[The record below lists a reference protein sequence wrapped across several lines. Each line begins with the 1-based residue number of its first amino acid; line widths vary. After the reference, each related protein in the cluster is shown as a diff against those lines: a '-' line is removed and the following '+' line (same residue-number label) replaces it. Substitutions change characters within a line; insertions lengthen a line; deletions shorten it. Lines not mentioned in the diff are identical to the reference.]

1 MVKKAWI
8 FLGYNDDDFIR
19 PLCIRRPQMIE
30 YAKHFDSNKTIS
42 FKVNDD
48 RLLKKDTKILGR
60 VNILMNT

>member
-30 YAKHFDSNKTIS
+30 YVKHFDSNKTIS

-48 RLLKKDTKILGR
+48 RLLKKYTKTFS
-60 VNILMNT
+60 NKT

>member
-8 FLGYNDDDFIR
+8 FLGYNDDDFTR

-30 YAKHFDSNKTIS
+30 YVNHFDSNKTIS

-48 RLLKKDTKILGR
+48 RLFK
-60 VNILMNT
+60 NILKYWEELTF

>member
-8 FLGYNDDDFIR
+8 LLGYNDDDFIR

-30 YAKHFDSNKTIS
+30 YVKHFDSNKTIS

-48 RLLKKDTKILGR
+48 RLLKKYTKTFS
-60 VNILMNT
+60 NKT